1 MDCSPQGFN
10 HRSQHLQIHP
20 AMHKTTQNETKLWKI
35 KSPLSWSVLVASD
48 CLNPYGIC
56 DLQICDIYKLTKN
69 LSLSLP
75 PLHHHFQ
82 FALNLPQTFS
92 FLNIFLR
99 FVFYSSLFPVCTYLP
114 ACIDSGPL
122 HFVPLATT
130 DGTPGFHPQTQSQN
144 KNDTPFIFYLFICK
158 IVYFFLDEELGLSLK
173 PVYICEVR

>member
-20 AMHKTTQNETKLWKI
+20 AMHKTTQNEAKI
-35 KSPLSWSVLVASD
+35 KSPLSWPVLVARD

-75 PLHHHFQ
+75 PLHHHSQ

-92 FLNIFLR
+92 FLNIFFR
-99 FVFYSSLFPVCTYLP
+99 FVFYSSLFPVCTSLP
-114 ACIDSGPL
+114 AL
-122 HFVPLATT
+122 
-130 DGTPGFHPQTQSQN
+130 TQGH
-144 KNDTPFIFYLFICK
+144 Y
-158 IVYFFLDEELGLSLK
+158 VLSLLQPQMELLDSIHK
-173 PVYICEVR
+173 LKAKTRMTHLSFSIFLYVK